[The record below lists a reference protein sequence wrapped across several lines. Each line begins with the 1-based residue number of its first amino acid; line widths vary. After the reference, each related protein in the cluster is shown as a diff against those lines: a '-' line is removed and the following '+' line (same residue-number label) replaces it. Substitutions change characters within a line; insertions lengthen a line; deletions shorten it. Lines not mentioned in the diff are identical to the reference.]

1 MTPEPHLDLT
11 RYIKPG
17 DLVVWG
23 QACSEPRTLTEQL
36 VAQAGRIGPLRCFV
50 GIPADSAV
58 TAETVAA
65 VPDLEVLSYCGAG
78 TNAALHD
85 AGRLQIVPV
94 HYSELP
100 GMLTSGSLHAD
111 VVLVQVS
118 PPDASGRHSL
128 GLGDDYFS
136 AAIGTARTIIA
147 EVNDQ
152 VPFTFGARTLMA
164 HHCDAMIHTSRTPA
178 TMPTPLVSDQ
188 TAAVARQVAGLV
200 QDGST
205 LQFGI
210 GALPEAVLDQL
221 GDHRDLGIHSGIIN
235 DAALR
240 LIEAGVATGERKT
253 LDRRVAIGGLLGGTE
268 RLFRFADRNARVE
281 LRSTSYTHDPSV
293 LAQSHQLVA
302 INAALEV
309 DLTGQVNAEVAAGRY
324 VGAIGGAVD
333 FLRGAARS
341 RGGVPIVAL
350 PSTLGR
356 SGRGGASRIVEKLSG
371 PVSTPRSEE
380 IVVVTEHGV
389 ADLRGL
395 ALEKRV
401 ERMIAIADP
410 AYRDELGGAAERAL
424 ANG

>member
-1 MTPEPHLDLT
+1 VIDTGVIDLT
-11 RYIKPG
+11 KYVRPG

-36 VAQAGRIGPLRCFV
+36 VAQAEQVGPVRCFV

-58 TAETVAA
+58 TATSVAA
-65 VPDLEVLSYCGAG
+65 APNLEVFSYCGAG
-78 TNAALHD
+78 SNAALHD

-100 GMLTSGSLHAD
+100 GMLTTGALRAD

-136 AAIGTARTIIA
+136 AAIGTARTVIA

-164 HHCDAMIHTSRTPA
+164 HHCEAMIRTSRTPG
-178 TMPTPLVSDQ
+178 TMPTPLVSNQ
-188 TAAVARQVAGLV
+188 TDAVARQVAGLI

-221 GDHRDLGIHSGIIN
+221 GQHRDLGIHSGIIN

-240 LIEAGVATGERKT
+240 LIQAGVATGERKT
-253 LDRRVAIGGLLGGTE
+253 LDRRVAIGGLIGGTE
-268 RLFRFADRNARVE
+268 ELFRFADRNPALE
-281 LRSTSYTHDPSV
+281 LRATAYTHDPGV
-293 LAQSHQLVA
+293 LGGSHQLVA

-309 DLTGQVNAEVAAGRY
+309 DLTGQVNSEVAAGRY

-350 PSTLGR
+350 PSTSR
-356 SGRGGASRIVEKLSG
+356 GASRIVAKLSG

-395 ALEKRV
+395 SLEKRV
-401 ERMIAIADP
+401 ERMLAIADP
-410 AYRDELGGAAERAL
+410 GVRDQLAQAAEQTL
-424 ANG
+424 AS

>member
-1 MTPEPHLDLT
+1 MTPDATIDLT
-11 RYIKPG
+11 RYLQPG

-36 VAQAGRIGPLRCFV
+36 VAQAEAIGPLRCFV

-58 TAETVAA
+58 TATSVVAA
-65 VPDLEVLSYCGAG
+65 PNLEVLSYCGAG
-78 TNAALHD
+78 SNAALHD
-85 AGRLQIVPV
+85 AGRLQIVPA
-94 HYSELP
+94 HYSDLP
-100 GMLTSGSLHAD
+100 TMLTSGSLRAD
-111 VVLVQVS
+111 VVFVQVS
-118 PPDASGRHSL
+118 APDKSGRHSL

-136 AAIGTARTIIA
+136 AAIGTARAVIA

-152 VPFTFGARTLMA
+152 VPYTFGSRTLMA
-164 HHCDAMIHTSRTPA
+164 HDCDAVIHTSRTPG

-188 TAAVARQVAGLV
+188 AAAVARQVAGLV
-200 QDGST
+200 QDGAT

-221 GDHRDLGIHSGIIN
+221 GQHRDLGIHSGIIN

-240 LIEAGVATGERKT
+240 LIRAGVATGERKT
-253 LDRRVAIGGLLGGTE
+253 LDRKVAIGGLLGGTE
-268 RLFRFADRNARVE
+268 DLFRFAHRNARLE
-281 LRSTSYTHDPSV
+281 LRSTAYTHDPAV

-350 PSTLGR
+350 PSTRLR
-356 SGRGGASRIVEKLSG
+356 STGTRASRIVAKLSG

-395 ALEKRV
+395 SLEKRI
-401 ERMIAIADP
+401 ERMLAIADP
-410 AYRDELGGAAERAL
+410 AVREELALAAEQTL
-424 ANG
+424 AS

>member
-1 MTPEPHLDLT
+1 MTPEAIDLS
-11 RYIKPG
+11 RYVRPG

-36 VAQAGRIGPLRCFV
+36 VAQAEKIGPLRCFV
-50 GIPADSAV
+50 GIPADAAV
-58 TAETVAA
+58 TAPSVAA
-65 VPDLEVLSYCGAG
+65 APRLEVLSYCGAG
-78 TNAALHD
+78 SNAALHD
-85 AGRLQIVPV
+85 AGRLQIVPA

-100 GMLTSGSLHAD
+100 AMLTTGSLRAD

-118 PPDASGRHSL
+118 PPDATGRHSL

-136 AAIGTARTIIA
+136 AAIGTARTVIA

-152 VPFTFGARTLMA
+152 VPFTYGARTLMA
-164 HHCDAMIHTSRTPA
+164 HHCDAMIRTSRPPA

-188 TAAVARQVAGLV
+188 TEAVAKQVAGLV

-221 GDHRDLGIHSGIIN
+221 GGHRDLGIHSGIIN

-240 LIEAGVATGERKT
+240 LIEAGVANGERKT
-253 LDRRVAIGGLLGGTE
+253 LDRRVAIGGLFGGTE
-268 RLFRFADRNARVE
+268 ALFRFAHRNPRVE
-281 LRSTSYTHDPSV
+281 LRSTTYTHDPKI
-293 LAQSHQLVA
+293 LAASHQLVA

-309 DLTGQVNAEVAAGRY
+309 DLTGQVNSEVAAGRY

-341 RGGVPIVAL
+341 RGGVPVVAL
-350 PSTLGR
+350 PSR
-356 SGRGGASRIVEKLSG
+356 SKGSSRIVAKLSG
-371 PVSTPRSEE
+371 PVSTPRSEDV
-380 IVVVTEHGV
+380 VVVTEHGV

-395 ALEKRV
+395 SLEKRV
-401 ERMIAIADP
+401 ERMLAIADP
-410 AYRDELGGAAERAL
+410 DVRDELALAAEQSL
-424 ANG
+424 AS

>member
-1 MTPEPHLDLT
+1 MTPDAPIDLT
-11 RYIKPG
+11 RYVRPG

-36 VAQAGRIGPLRCFV
+36 VAQAERIGTVRCFV
-50 GIPADSAV
+50 GIPANSAV
-58 TAETVAA
+58 TAASVATA
-65 VPDLEVLSYCGAG
+65 PSLEVLSYCGAG
-78 TNAALHD
+78 SNAALHD
-85 AGRLQIVPV
+85 AGRLQIVPA

-100 GMLTSGSLHAD
+100 AMLTTGSLRAD
-111 VVLVQVS
+111 VVFVQVS
-118 PPDASGRHSL
+118 RPDESGRHSL

-136 AAIGTARTIIA
+136 VAIGTARTVIA
-147 EVNDQ
+147 EINDQ
-152 VPFTFGARTLMA
+152 VPFTYGARTLMA
-164 HHCDAMIHTSRTPA
+164 HHCDAMIHTSRAPE

-188 TAAVARQVAGLV
+188 TAAVARRVAGLV
-200 QDGST
+200 QDGAT

-221 GDHRDLGIHSGIIN
+221 GQHRDLGIHSGIIN

-240 LIEAGVATGERKT
+240 LIESGVATGERKT
-253 LDRRVAIGGLLGGTE
+253 LDRRVAIGGLLGGTDS
-268 RLFRFADRNARVE
+268 LFRFAHRNSRLE
-281 LRSTSYTHDPSV
+281 LRGTTYTHDPEV

-341 RGGVPIVAL
+341 RGGIPIVAL
-350 PSTLGR
+350 PST
-356 SGRGGASRIVEKLSG
+356 SKGASRVVAKLSG

-395 ALEKRV
+395 ALDKRI
-401 ERMIAIADP
+401 ERMLAIADP
-410 AYRDELGGAAERAL
+410 AVREELARAAEQTL
-424 ANG
+424 AS